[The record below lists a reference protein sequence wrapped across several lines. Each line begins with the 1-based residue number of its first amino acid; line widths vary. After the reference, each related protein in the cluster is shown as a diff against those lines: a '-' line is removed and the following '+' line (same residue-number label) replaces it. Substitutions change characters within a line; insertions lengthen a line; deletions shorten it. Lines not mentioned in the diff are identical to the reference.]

1 MLNLFRSI
9 ILLALI
15 AAGVHSAAAH
25 PHVWITAKADLIFD
39 ENNNFTAIRHKWE
52 FDEGFAAFA
61 TQGLDTNGD
70 GKYSREELAEL
81 AQVNVES
88 VADFEY
94 FTFVQMGPVDPKY
107 GKPTDYW
114 LEYEEGLLT
123 LFYTLPMAEP
133 VKPDPKTGFK
143 DLTIEVFDATF
154 FVAVEFEKEEA
165 VALFG
170 PNGEVSSCTAD
181 LTRPLEID
189 PIKSQLLSEIGPDE
203 SVPEDIDLQEG
214 ELSNTIRVTCP
225 TS

>member
-1 MLNLFRSI
+1 MLSVLRSLI
-9 ILLALI
+9 VLIFVAL
-15 AAGVHSAAAH
+15 GVQSLNAH

-39 ENNNFTAIRHKWE
+39 DQNNFTAIRHVWQ

-61 TQGLDTNGD
+61 TQGLDENGD
-70 GKYSREELAEL
+70 GKFSREELAEL

-94 FTFVQMGPVDPKY
+94 FTFVQMGQNDPKY

-114 LEYEEGLLT
+114 LEYENGILT

-133 VKPDPKTGFK
+133 LKPDPVTGFK

-154 FVAVEFEKEEA
+154 FVAVEFEKENA
-165 VALFG
+165 IALYG
-170 PNGEVSSCTAD
+170 PNDKPSNCKAD
-181 LTRPLEID
+181 LTRPKELD
-189 PIKSQLLSEIGPDE
+189 PIQSQLLAEVGPTDDI
-203 SVPEDIDLQEG
+203 PEDLTPDEG
-214 ELSNTIRVTCP
+214 ELSNTIRVSCL

>member
-1 MLNLFRSI
+1 MLNLFRSFM
-9 ILLALI
+9 LLALI
-15 AAGVHSAAAH
+15 AAGIQTAAAH

-39 ENNNFTAIRHKWE
+39 EHNNFTAIRHKWE

-61 TQGLDTNGD
+61 TQGLDVNGD

-94 FTFVQMGPVDPKY
+94 FTFVQMGAADPKY
-107 GKPTDYW
+107 GTPKDYW
-114 LEYEEGLLT
+114 LEYEEGVLT

-154 FVAVEFEKEEA
+154 FVAVEFEKEKA
-165 VALFG
+165 IALYG
-170 PNGEVSSCTAD
+170 PNGEASSCTSD

-189 PIKSQLLSEIGPDE
+189 PIKSQLLSEIGPAE
-203 SVPEDIDLQEG
+203 SIPEDFDLQEG

>member
-1 MLNLFRSI
+1 MLNSFRSLM
-9 ILLALI
+9 LLVLI
-15 AAGVHSAAAH
+15 AAGIQTASAH
-25 PHVWITAKADLIFD
+25 PHVWIQAKADLIFD
-39 ENNNFTAIRHKWE
+39 KNNHFTAIRHKWE

-61 TQGLDTNGD
+61 TQGLDENGD
-70 GKYSREELAEL
+70 GKFSREELAEL

-94 FTFVQMGPVDPKY
+94 FTFVQMGAADPKY
-107 GKPTDYW
+107 GTPKDYW
-114 LEYEEGLLT
+114 LEYEEGVLT

-133 VKPDPKTGFK
+133 VKPDPKTGYK

-154 FVAVEFEKEEA
+154 FVAVEFEKENA

-170 PNGEVSSCTAD
+170 PNGEASSCTSD

-189 PIKSQLLSEIGPDE
+189 PIKSQLLSEIGPAE
-203 SVPEDIDLQEG
+203 SVPEDLSPEAG

>member
-1 MLNLFRSI
+1 MLILFRSLL
-9 ILLALI
+9 ILGLVAI
-15 AAGVHSAAAH
+15 GVQTAVAH
-25 PHVWITAKADLIFD
+25 PHVWIKAKADLIFD
-39 ENNNFTAIRHKWE
+39 EHNNFTAIRHKWE

-61 TQGLDTNGD
+61 TQGLDENGD

-88 VADFEY
+88 VADFEF
-94 FTFVQMGPVDPKY
+94 FTFVQMGKEDPKY
-107 GKPTDYW
+107 GKPKDYW

-154 FVAVEFEKEEA
+154 FVAVEFEKEDS

-170 PNGEVSSCTAD
+170 PNGEASNCSAD
-181 LTRPLEID
+181 LTRPAEID
-189 PIKSQLLSEIGPDE
+189 PIKSQLLSEIGPDQ
-203 SVPEDIDLQEG
+203 SVPEDLNPEVG
-214 ELSNTIRVTCP
+214 ELSNTIRVACP